1 GTTSLFPPPIYFFRK
16 NRRGDN
22 YPDTGGT
29 FYVGKLKT
37 WVHNTGPCEL
47 PEGYFGNGGGSGAK
61 GISPVVTAEGK
72 IGDAAFTD
80 VNQTARPVAQA
91 NPDEPTLI
99 ADRVTA
105 KTEATGKS
113 LPNGNMA
120 DAHAEIG
127 VIQQAY
133 NAGKTQGAD
142 MAMSVAG
149 KDVCGFCKG
158 DIAAAA
164 EKSGLSSLTIQAIDD
179 VTGLPKKY
187 NWVPGMRSIKEV
199 P

>member
-1 GTTSLFPPPIYFFRK
+1 M
-16 NRRGDN
+16 
-22 YPDTGGT
+22 
-29 FYVGKLKT
+29 
-37 WVHNTGPCEL
+37 
-47 PEGYFGNGGGSGAK
+47 
-61 GISPVVTAEGK
+61 
-72 IGDAAFTD
+72 GDAAFTD
-80 VNQTARPVAQA
+80 VNQTARPIAQA
-91 NPDEPTLI
+91 NPDEPNLI
-99 ADRVTA
+99 ADRVAT
-105 KTEATGKS
+105 KIEATGKP

-120 DAHAEIG
+120 DAHAEIE

-164 EKSGLSSLTIQAIDD
+164 EKAGLKSLTVQAMDD

-187 NWVPGMRSIKEV
+187 NWVPGMQSIKEV